1 MPGLPGFFPLSI
13 SSPQVTAPRSGGP
26 ARLSSILSAL
36 RCSAASHFPVCSTPI
51 HPSTRSSPNR
61 DDDESDNLAPFN
73 AYPNAYGVWPLL
85 AGERAHYELA
95 AGNAAEAARLLSV
108 LEA

>member
-36 RCSAASHFPVCSTPI
+36 RCSAASHFPACSTPI

-73 AYPNAYGVWPLL
+73 AYPNAYGVKPGHDGVESQSFRRLVLLDKELLCLPL
-85 AGERAHYELA
+85 
-95 AGNAAEAARLLSV
+95 
-108 LEA
+108 